1 MEIVLLGGRIIAKAL
16 YGQLAAENE
25 RRSIEREPA
34 GSFSANVG
42 KDRTIQ
48 RSRPG
53 TGLEEKWTGR
63 ILLDKPFVMGYDK
76 RNSCEKNQ

>member
-48 RSRPG
+48 RSRPVICFY
-53 TGLEEKWTGR
+53 GR
-63 ILLDKPFVMGYDK
+63 MPGIPRAPV
-76 RNSCEKNQ
+76 RV